1 MAGNTNEI
9 KMRPRFSVA
18 LKISLGFVLM
28 VATLIM
34 ASAAGYISTNRLSTS
49 LNYITGPAW
58 DYKVGVVSDPS
69 HRILLPTSM
78 SINLILPPHVMYA
91 VLKPSSGTEAA
102 QSVTYK

>member
-1 MAGNTNEI
+1 MGQLYNWECTNADCGNDIKPVSGGDCRGFEI
-9 KMRPRFSVA
+9 KTQTR
-18 LKISLGFVLM
+18 IC
-28 VATLIM
+28 
-34 ASAAGYISTNRLSTS
+34 TNCKHLD
-49 LNYITGPAW
+49 